1 MEERPDPRGALV
13 RPYAVTGG
21 RTEPVREVTL
31 DAILVT
37 TVRGWQEAQYSGRD
51 RQLIAEM
58 CNSRPL
64 SLAEVSSYMRIPLG
78 VARVLVADM
87 VAQGLLALHAVDVDE
102 GFMEKMNI
110 LERVLSGLRRL

>member
-21 RTEPVREVTL
+21 RTEPVREITL
-31 DAILVT
+31 GDILLT
-37 TVRGWQEAQYSGRD
+37 TQRGWQEARYSGRD

-58 CNSRPL
+58 CNNRPL
-64 SLAEVSSYMRIPLG
+64 SLAEISSYMRVPLG

-87 VAQGLLALHAVDVDE
+87 VAGGLLALHAADVDE
-102 GFMEKMNI
+102 SFMEKMNV